1 MWFQLSHFT
10 SNFSKYIVH
19 SGVAMYMLLGVLE
32 ERNHRQ
38 TDEVTSHPG
47 PSHPDGAPCSARRS
61 V

>member
-1 MWFQLSHFT
+1 
-10 SNFSKYIVH
+10 
-19 SGVAMYMLLGVLE
+19 MLLGVLE
-32 ERNHRQ
+32 ERNRRQ